1 MEEETYAAYG
11 RPICRGNVHSRHSP
25 PQPARALAQS
35 GDYRSRVQISA
46 PRSTESPAQAGFSVE
61 MGVSVTLTRC
71 PIGAYTP
78 SDSSSST

>member
-46 PRSTESPAQAGFSVE
+46 PRSTESPAQAGFFCRNGRIRHPHSLPDRGLYAV
-61 MGVSVTLTRC
+61 GFL
-71 PIGAYTP
+71 
-78 SDSSSST
+78 

>member
-35 GDYRSRVQISA
+35 GGLQVPSSNLGATINGK
-46 PRSTESPAQAGFSVE
+46 PRSGGVFLSKWAHPSPSLVA
-61 MGVSVTLTRC
+61 R
-71 PIGAYTP
+71 
-78 SDSSSST
+78 